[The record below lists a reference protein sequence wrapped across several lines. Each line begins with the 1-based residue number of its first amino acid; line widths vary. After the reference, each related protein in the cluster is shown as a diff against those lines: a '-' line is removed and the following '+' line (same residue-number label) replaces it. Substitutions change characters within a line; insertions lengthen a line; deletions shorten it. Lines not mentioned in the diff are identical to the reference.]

1 MAGYVEGVERGQT
14 TLFPDRLEDFVD
26 EHNPVR
32 VIDAFVDA
40 LDLRELGFVRAVP
53 TDVGRPGYHPAMLLK
68 LYVYGY
74 LNRIGSSRRL
84 EREAARN
91 VELMWLT
98 GRLAPDHKTIADFRR
113 SNGQAIRKV
122 CGQFVLLARKLGLFG
137 DVVVAIDGSKFKAVN
152 NRDKNFT
159 AAKMARRLAEIE
171 AAIGRYMAEMDE
183 TDAAEPAG
191 RTRIEHLQ
199 EKLAALHVH
208 MAELKLIDEK
218 LRAAPEGQISLTDPD
233 ARSMN
238 SRGSGIVGYNVQAAV
253 DAEHHLVV
261 AHDVVTTGSDRAQL
275 SAMSKAAREVIG
287 SDRLEVVA
295 DRGYYSGP
303 EVLAC
308 EESGISVHVVKPVTS
323 NAVAE
328 GRFGKGDFDYEASGD
343 IYRCPA
349 GEVLTHRSTA
359 NEAGQAIRL
368 YWTNVC
374 RTCVLKARC
383 TTGNQRR
390 VRRWEHEHV
399 LEEMAERLARRP
411 ELMRLRRST
420 VEHVFGTIKG
430 WMGATHF
437 LTRGLEN
444 VRTETS
450 LQVLAFN
457 LKRMMSIVGIAPL
470 MAAIRAG

>member
-1 MAGYVEGVERGQT
+1 MAGYVEGVERGQA

-32 VIDAFVDA
+32 VVDAFVDA
-40 LDLRELGFVRAVP
+40 LDLRELGFARAMP
-53 TDVGRPGYHPAMLLK
+53 TDMGRPGYHPAMLLK

-74 LNRIGSSRRL
+74 LNRIPSSRRL

-137 DVVVAIDGSKFKAVN
+137 DAVVAIDGSKFKAVN

-171 AAIGRYMAEMDE
+171 AAIGRYMVEMDE
-183 TDAAEPAG
+183 SDAAEPAG
-191 RTRIEHLQ
+191 QTRIEHLQ

-208 MAELKLIDEK
+208 MAELKVIDEQ
-218 LRAAPEGQISLTDPD
+218 LQAAPEGQISLTDPD

-253 DAEHHLVV
+253 DAEHHLVI

-287 SDRLEVVA
+287 SDSLEVVA

-308 EESGISVHVVKPVTS
+308 QESGICVHVVKPVTS

-328 GRFGKGDFDYEASGD
+328 GRFGKGDFNYEATIDS
-343 IYRCPA
+343 YRCPA
-349 GEVLTHRSTA
+349 GEALTHRSTA
-359 NEAGQAIRL
+359 NEDGQAIRL
-368 YWTNVC
+368 YWTNHC
-374 RTCVLKARC
+374 GACELKTRC

-399 LEEMAERLARRP
+399 LEAMAERLARRP

-457 LKRMMSIVGIAPL
+457 LKRIMSIVGIAPL
-470 MAAIRAG
+470 MAAIRTA

>member
-1 MAGYVEGVERGQT
+1 MAGYVEGVDRGQA

-26 EHNPVR
+26 EYNPVR
-32 VIDAFVDA
+32 VVDAFVDA
-40 LDLRELGFVRAVP
+40 LDLRDLGFGRAVP
-53 TDVGRPGYHPAMLLK
+53 TTMGRPGYHPAVLLK
-68 LYVYGY
+68 LYIYGY

-84 EREAARN
+84 EREASRN

-113 SNGQAIRKV
+113 DNGRAIRKV

-137 DVVVAIDGSKFKAVN
+137 EAVVAIDGSKFKAVN

-171 AAIGRYMAEMDE
+171 AAIGRYMAEMDGADG
-183 TDAAEPAG
+183 TEPVGEA
-191 RTRIEHLQ
+191 RIEHLQ
-199 EKLAALHVH
+199 EKLAALHAH
-208 MAELKLIDEK
+208 MAELKVIDER
-218 LRAAPEGQISLTDPD
+218 LRSAPDGQVSLTDPD

-253 DAEHHLVV
+253 DAEHHLVI
-261 AHDVVTTGSDRAQL
+261 AHDVVATGSDRAQL
-275 SAMSKAAREVIG
+275 SAMSKAAKDVIG
-287 SDRLEVVA
+287 SGNLEVVA

-308 EESGISVHVVKPVTS
+308 ETAGISAHVVKPVTS
-323 NAVAE
+323 NAVAD
-328 GRFGKGDFDYEASGD
+328 GRFGKGDFSYDAVRDS
-343 IYRCPA
+343 YRCPA
-349 GEVLTHRSTA
+349 GQELTRRSTA
-359 NEAGQAIRL
+359 NEDGQAIHL
-368 YWTNVC
+368 YWTNSC
-374 RTCVLKARC
+374 EACALRTRC

-399 LEEMAERLARRP
+399 LEAMEARLARRP
-411 ELMRLRRST
+411 ELMGLRRST

-457 LKRMMSIVGIAPL
+457 LKRLISIVGIAPL
-470 MAAIRAG
+470 MAVIRAA